1 MVSGKPSTRM
11 ARQMEHVST
20 TRLLFYVY
28 THRRVGVRSAWQTGI
43 WVLYSRYRRMS
54 CTIGVR
60 TVLQL
65 LVVALIHNPE
75 YEGNGCFGTIF

>member
-1 MVSGKPSTRM
+1 
-11 ARQMEHVST
+11 
-20 TRLLFYVY
+20 
-28 THRRVGVRSAWQTGI
+28 
-43 WVLYSRYRRMS
+43 MS

-75 YEGNGCFGTIF
+75 YERNGCFGKNFECSKRVSYVYPCKVWKFDSESSISRGD